1 MTKATAQAINA
12 IFATYDAGSRTKAMR
27 KLANEKSI
35 EHCVSIGFMNDA
47 QFEAFE
53 KHSKLSTGKVA
64 MMQIAKA
71 IDFIATGDPASIDK
85 ATAAFVTICLLTE
98 SGSKKPQTFEDA
110 RFTLSAKGT
119 ENSRPLDGI
128 NSARL
133 RKVIGSISNMS
144 TVSAQT
150 SRTVGVNGSL
160 GIMGATKKV
169 SAHEF
174 IIEPNSRENPF
185 LLAYGRALSKL
196 PEGVLVAKLTGEE
209 QE

>member
-1 MTKATAQAINA
+1 MKATAQAISA
-12 IFATYDAGSRTKAMR
+12 IFNTYDAGSRTKAMR
-27 KLANEKSI
+27 KLASEKSI

-53 KHSKLSTGKVA
+53 KHSKLATGKVA

-71 IDFIATGDPASIDK
+71 IDFIATGDPSSIDK
-85 ATAAFVTICLLTE
+85 ATAALVTVCILNE
-98 SGSKKPQTFEDA
+98 SGTKPQTFENA

-119 ENSRPLDGI
+119 ENSQPLQGV
-128 NSARL
+128 NSQRL
-133 RKVIGSISNMS
+133 RKVIGAISNMG

-150 SRTVGVNGSL
+150 SRTVGVNGTL

-174 IIEPNSRENPF
+174 AVLPGSRENPF
-185 LLAYGRALSKL
+185 LLAYARALSKL
-196 PEGVLVAKLTGEE
+196 PEGVLVAKFAGDESAE
-209 QE
+209 